1 MSGERAAVAA
11 SSAVPGRASARARRR
26 WGDRYDGRR
35 VRTLNPFYQM
45 TPYIM
50 RSRVDAQDYFEDEV
64 EIGPTERW
72 LRQMRDQGHTEL
84 GLLHVLMAAAVRT
97 LSQKPR
103 LNRFVAGQRIFA
115 RNEIV
120 ISLAL
125 KKRLQEDSPETTIKL
140 SFQPTDTVFDVAA
153 RINAAV
159 EENKDLGT
167 QNATDNTAR
176 LFMLAPG
183 FMVRFLVWF
192 LRTLDFY
199 GKLPRAIHRAS
210 PFHTSVFITDLGSL
224 GIRAIYHHLY
234 EFGTTS
240 LFIAFGLKERKQVPD
255 HDGGFVMKKYVGI
268 KVVNDERICDGHYY
282 ASAFRFLLTLLR
294 DPRQLETPPERVV
307 EDTD

>member
-1 MSGERAAVAA
+1 MTAEREHRPVA
-11 SSAVPGRASARARRR
+11 RQARRR

-35 VRTLNPFYQM
+35 VRTLNPFYQI

-64 EIGPTERW
+64 DIGPAERW
-72 LRQMRDQGHTEL
+72 LRQMRDQGHARL
-84 GLLHVLMAAAVRT
+84 GLLHLFIAAAVRT

-103 LNRFVAGQRIFA
+103 LNRFVAGQRIYA
-115 RNEIV
+115 RDEILV
-120 ISLAL
+120 SLAL

-159 EENKDLGT
+159 SENKDLET
-167 QNATDNTAR
+167 RNETDNTAR
-176 LFMLAPG
+176 LFMMAPG
-183 FMVRFLVWF
+183 FLVRFLVWF

-224 GIRAIYHHLY
+224 GIRPIYHHLY

-240 LFIAFGLKERKQVPD
+240 VFIAFGLKERRHVPD
-255 HDGGFVMKKYVGI
+255 RDGKIVERRYVGI

-282 ASAFRFLLTLLR
+282 ASAFRYLTSLLR
-294 DPRQLETPPERVV
+294 DPRQLESPPERVFDD
-307 EDTD
+307 ED

>member
-1 MSGERAAVAA
+1 MTAEREHRPVA
-11 SSAVPGRASARARRR
+11 RLTRRR

-35 VRTLNPFYQM
+35 VRTLNPFYQI

-64 EIGPTERW
+64 DIGPAERW
-72 LRQMRDQGHTEL
+72 LRQMRDQGHARL
-84 GLLHVLMAAAVRT
+84 GLLHLFIAAAVRT

-103 LNRFVAGQRIFA
+103 LNRFVAGQRIYA
-115 RNEIV
+115 RDEILV
-120 ISLAL
+120 SLAL

-140 SFQPTDTVFDVAA
+140 SFRPTDTVFDVAA
-153 RINAAV
+153 RINAAIA
-159 EENKDLGT
+159 ENKDLET
-167 QNATDNTAR
+167 RNETDNTAR
-176 LFMLAPG
+176 LFMMAPG
-183 FMVRFLVWF
+183 FLVRFLVWF

-224 GIRAIYHHLY
+224 GIRPIYHHLY

-240 LFIAFGLKERKQVPD
+240 VFIAFGLKERRHVPD
-255 HDGGFVMKKYVGI
+255 RGGKIVERRYVGI

-282 ASAFRFLLTLLR
+282 ASAFRYLTSLLR
-294 DPRQLETPPERVV
+294 DPRELESPPERVFDD
-307 EDTD
+307 ED

>member
-1 MSGERAAVAA
+1 MTAEREHRPVA
-11 SSAVPGRASARARRR
+11 RQTRRR

-35 VRTLNPFYQM
+35 VRTLNPFYQI

-64 EIGPTERW
+64 DIGPAERW
-72 LRQMRDQGHTEL
+72 LRQMRDQGHARL
-84 GLLHVLMAAAVRT
+84 GLLHLFIAAAVRT

-103 LNRFVAGQRIFA
+103 LNRFVAGQRIYA
-115 RNEIV
+115 RDEILV
-120 ISLAL
+120 SLAL

-159 EENKDLGT
+159 SENKDLET
-167 QNATDNTAR
+167 RNETDNTAR
-176 LFMLAPG
+176 LFMMAPG
-183 FMVRFLVWF
+183 FLVRFLVWF

-224 GIRAIYHHLY
+224 GIRPIYHHLY

-240 LFIAFGLKERKQVPD
+240 VFIAFGLKERRHVPD
-255 HDGGFVMKKYVGI
+255 RDGKIVERRYVGI

-282 ASAFRFLLTLLR
+282 ASAFRYLTSLLR
-294 DPRQLETPPERVV
+294 DPRQLESPPERVFDD
-307 EDTD
+307 ED